1 MSQEFATPA
10 HLAGVVIVKKL
21 SLTKSRLRSTA
32 LIATVIASMGFSE
45 ASAQFYG
52 VPNRVPG
59 LGPTSVT
66 VGGQVFV
73 NHGMVGAGRSLASLR
88 DFNGDTLGS
97 FSGMALD
104 LTTWRRAGGGYSG
117 LLYTLPDRG
126 YNDVFFSN
134 YRARISAFNLA
145 FTPHTGGTLPQEIA
159 SQNQVTLTYNAG
171 RSFFLN
177 DFNNA
182 PTTGEDPGAGTV
194 TQNGNVLPA
203 VPAGREGAGRVS
215 IDAEALAFRRDGTF
229 YVGDEYTG
237 GIYHYDATGKM
248 IGFLAPP
255 PAIAPRS
262 AGVTNFNSIAQPT
275 TSGRRNNQ
283 GMESLSLAPDGK
295 TLFGVLQSSTVQD
308 SIAADQST
316 RKFTR
321 VLVYDV
327 STNPAP
333 SAPTAHYVLQLP
345 TFDRDGIAGAADRT
359 AAQSDILALNKSQFL
374 MLSRDG
380 NGVDNG
386 DSNPIVFKSIM
397 LVDITGATNIAG
409 TPFETSATPVAPGGV
424 LAPNI
429 TTVASVQ
436 FVNMLNT
443 DKLTRFGL
451 NLDANPADL
460 ARTNNRMTLS
470 EKWEAIALA
479 PVLDESSPQDFF
491 LFVGNDNDF
500 QTRTGFMVGDLNYAT
515 YDDGVENDNMLLVY
529 RLTLPTYVDPMHL
542 LALETTAPLTARV
555 LGLATDRITQEN
567 SLNITAHLNSQRNLG
582 SKAGGPD
589 QGVTFWGSLG
599 QTWGDNDAGDLAD
612 FTVGFGYRT
621 KNGFEVGAAL
631 GEQESNGDGGDFS
644 YDHGATKVSVYGGY
658 ANNGWFAN
666 GSYTYGNLE
675 YSNILRPASYGQTA
689 RGATKGK
696 SYNVRAEGGKLYDF
710 GALKFGPVI
719 GARTMTAEL
728 DGYSERG
735 ASGANVTFSPIEAEV
750 TDLFGGAEATTE
762 ALAGIISARVLY
774 NSREQSVEAKTA
786 FLTSAQSSLGA
797 IQLSNTEGGEDF
809 VAAELGYTSSFAG
822 LNVRVGYDARIGT
835 DSDETAHR
843 VSLGF
848 AKRF

>member
-1 MSQEFATPA
+1 M
-10 HLAGVVIVKKL
+10 KKL
-21 SLTKSRLRSTA
+21 LFKKSLLRSTA
-32 LIATVIASMGFSE
+32 LFVTSLTALGFSE
-45 ASAQFYG
+45 ASAQYYG
-52 VPNRVPG
+52 VPNRTTG
-59 LGPTSVT
+59 LGSTSVT

-73 NHGMVGAGRSLASLR
+73 NQGMVGAGRSSASLR

-104 LTTWRRAGGGYSG
+104 LATWRRAGNGYSG

-134 YRARISAFNLA
+134 YRSRISAFNLA
-145 FTPHTGGTLPQEIA
+145 FTPYTGATLPQDVA
-159 SQNQVTLTYNAG
+159 SQNQVILTYNAS

-194 TQNGNVLPA
+194 TQNGFVLPV

-215 IDAEALAFRRDGTF
+215 LDAEALAFRRDGTF
-229 YVGDEYTG
+229 YIGDEYTG
-237 GIYHYDATGKM
+237 GIYHYNATGRM
-248 IGFLAPP
+248 IGYLAPP
-255 PAIAPRS
+255 PAIAPVT
-262 AGVTNFNSIAQPT
+262 AGVTNFNSLAQPT

-283 GMESLSLAPDGK
+283 GMESLSLSPDGR

-308 SIAADQST
+308 STAANQAT

-333 SAPTAHYVLQLP
+333 SAPSAHYVLELP
-345 TFDRDGIAGAADRT
+345 TLDRRGVAGVADRT

-386 DSNPIVFKSIM
+386 DSNPLVFKSIM

-409 TPFETSATPVAPGGV
+409 TPFETSATPVSPGGV

-443 DKLTRFGL
+443 DQLTRFGL
-451 NLDANPADL
+451 NLDADLADL
-460 ARTNNRMTLS
+460 PRTNNRMTLS

-500 QTRTGFMVGDLNYAT
+500 QTRTGSMVGDLNYAT

-555 LGLATDRITQEN
+555 LGLATDRITQGN
-567 SLNITAHLNSQRNLG
+567 SLNITDHLNSQRYLG
-582 SKAGGPD
+582 ANAGGAD
-589 QGVTFWGSLG
+589 QGLTFWGGLG
-599 QTWGDNDAGDLAD
+599 QTWGDNDAGDMAD
-612 FTVGFGYRT
+612 FTVGMGYRT
-621 KNGFEVGAAL
+621 INGFEIGAAL
-631 GEQESNGDGGDFS
+631 GSQDSNGDGGDFS
-644 YDHGATKVSVYGGY
+644 FDHGATNVSVYGGY
-658 ANNGWFAN
+658 ARDGWFAN
-666 GSYTYGNLE
+666 GSYTYGDLD
-675 YSNILRPASYGQTA
+675 YSNIVRPASYGQTA
-689 RGATKGK
+689 RGSTKGT
-696 SYNVRAEGGKLYDF
+696 SRNVRVEGGRLFDLGVVKL
-710 GALKFGPVI
+710 GPVF
-719 GARTMTAEL
+719 GGRQMTSEL

-735 ASGANVTFSPIEAEV
+735 ASGANATFAPIEAEV
-750 TDLFGGAEATTE
+750 TDYFGGGEITAEA
-762 ALAGIISARVLY
+762 LVGVVSARVLY
-774 NSREQSVEAKTA
+774 TSREQKIIATTA
-786 FLTSAQSSLGA
+786 SLTSAQSSLGT
-797 IQLSNTEGGEDF
+797 IQLRNNEVGEDF
-809 VAAELGYTSSFAG
+809 VAAELGYIGSFAG

-835 DSDETAHR
+835 DGDETSHR
-843 VSLGF
+843 LSLGF

>member
-1 MSQEFATPA
+1 MKN
-10 HLAGVVIVKKL
+10 LY
-21 SLTKSRLRSTA
+21 LTKTRLRNTA
-32 LIATVIASMGFSE
+32 LFVTALTTLGFSE

-52 VPNRVPG
+52 VPNRATG
-59 LGPTSVT
+59 LGSTSVT
-66 VGGQVFV
+66 LGGQVFV
-73 NHGMVGAGRSLASLR
+73 NQGMVGAGRSLASLR

-104 LTTWRRAGGGYSG
+104 LTTWRRAANGYSG

-134 YRARISAFNLA
+134 YRSRISAFNLA
-145 FTPHTGGTLPQEIA
+145 FTPYTGGTLPQDVA
-159 SQNQVTLTYNAG
+159 SQNQVILTYNAS

-182 PTTGEDPGAGTV
+182 PTTGEDPGTGTV
-194 TQNGNVLPA
+194 TQNGYVLPV

-215 IDAEALAFRRDGTF
+215 LDAEALAFRRDGTF
-229 YVGDEYTG
+229 YIGDEYTG
-237 GIYHYDATGKM
+237 GIYHYNATGRM
-248 IGFLAPP
+248 IGYLAPP
-255 PAIAPRS
+255 PAIAPLT
-262 AGVTNFNSIAQPT
+262 AGVTNFNSLAQPT

-283 GMESLSLAPDGK
+283 GMESLSLSPDGK

-308 SIAADQST
+308 STAANQAT

-327 STNPAP
+327 SSNPAP
-333 SAPTAHYVLQLP
+333 SAPSAHYVLELP
-345 TFDRDGIAGAADRT
+345 TFDRRGVAGAADRT

-386 DSNPIVFKSIM
+386 DNNPLVFKSIM

-409 TPFETSATPVAPGGV
+409 TPFETSATPVSPGGV

-443 DKLTRFGL
+443 DQLTRFGL

-479 PVLDESSPQDFF
+479 PVLDENAPQDFF

-500 QTRTGFMVGDLNYAT
+500 QTRTGAMVGDLNYTT

-542 LALETTAPLTARV
+542 LALETTVPLTARV

-567 SLNITAHLNSQRNLG
+567 SLNITAHLNSQRHLG
-582 SKAGGPD
+582 AKAGGPEE
-589 QGVTFWGSLG
+589 GVTFWGSLG
-599 QTWGDNDAGDLAD
+599 QTWGDNKDGDLAD
-612 FTVGFGYRT
+612 FTVGMGYRT

-658 ANNGWFAN
+658 SQNGWFAN

-689 RGATKGK
+689 RGATQGTSK
-696 SYNVRAEGGKLYDF
+696 NLRAEGGKLFDL
-710 GALKFGPVI
+710 GVVQLGPVI
-719 GARTMTAEL
+719 GARQMTAEL
-728 DGYSERG
+728 DGYSESG
-735 ASGANVTFSPIEAEV
+735 ASGANATFSPIEAEV
-750 TDLFGGAEATTE
+750 TDYFGGGEVTAE
-762 ALAGIISARVLY
+762 ALAGVISARVLY
-774 NSREQSVEAKTA
+774 NSREQSVNTTTA
-786 FLTSAQSSLGA
+786 MLTSARSSLGT
-797 IQLSNTEGGEDF
+797 IQMGEIDSGEDF
-809 VAAELGYTSSFAG
+809 VAAELAYTSSIAG
-822 LNVRVGYDARIGT
+822 LNVRVGYDARIGV
-835 DSDETAHR
+835 DSDETVHR

>member
-1 MSQEFATPA
+1 MKN
-10 HLAGVVIVKKL
+10 LL
-21 SLTKSRLRSTA
+21 LTKTRVRRTA
-32 LIATVIASMGFSE
+32 LIAAAVITFSFSE

-52 VPNRVPG
+52 VPNRVTG
-59 LGPTSVT
+59 LGSTSVT

-73 NHGMVGAGRSLASLR
+73 NQGMVGAGRSLASLR

-104 LTTWRRAGGGYSG
+104 LATWRRVGNGYSG

-134 YRARISAFNLA
+134 YRSRISAFNLA
-145 FTPHTGGTLPQEIA
+145 FTPYTGSTLPQDIA
-159 SQNQVTLTYNAG
+159 SQSQVILTYNAS

-182 PTTGEDPGAGTV
+182 PTTGEDPGTGTI
-194 TQNGNVLPA
+194 TQNGFVLPV

-215 IDAEALAFRRDGTF
+215 LDAEALAFRRDGTF
-229 YVGDEYTG
+229 YIGDEYTG
-237 GIYHYDATGKM
+237 GIYHYNATGRM
-248 IGFLAPP
+248 IGYLAPP
-255 PAIAPRS
+255 PAIAPLT
-262 AGVTNFNSIAQPT
+262 AGVTNFNSLAQPT

-308 SIAADQST
+308 STAANQAT

-327 STNPAP
+327 ATNPAP
-333 SAPTAHYVLQLP
+333 SAPTAHYVLELP

-380 NGVDNG
+380 NGLDNG

-409 TPFETSATPVAPGGV
+409 TPYETSATPVAPGGV
-424 LAPNI
+424 LAPSI
-429 TTVASVQ
+429 KTVASVQ

-443 DKLTRFGL
+443 DQLTRFGL

-470 EKWEAIALA
+470 EKMEAIALA
-479 PVLDESSPQDFF
+479 PVLDENSPQDFF

-500 QTRTGFMVGDLNYAT
+500 QTRTGSMVGDLNYAT

-567 SLNITAHLNSQRNLG
+567 SLNITSHLNAQRYLG
-582 SKAGGPD
+582 EKAGGPEK
-589 QGVTFWGSLG
+589 GVTFWGSLG
-599 QTWGDNDAGDLAD
+599 QTWGDNATGDLAD
-612 FTVGFGYRT
+612 FTVGMGYRT
-621 KNGFEVGAAL
+621 INGFEIGAVL

-658 ANNGWFAN
+658 ARDGWFAN

-675 YSNILRPASYGQTA
+675 YSDISRPASYGQTA
-689 RGATKGK
+689 RGSTKGTSK
-696 SYNVRAEGGKLYDF
+696 NVRAEGGKLFDF
-710 GALKFGPVI
+710 GVVKLGPVI
-719 GARTMTAEL
+719 GARQMTAEL

-735 ASGANVTFSPIEAEV
+735 ASGANATFSPIEAEV
-750 TDLFGGAEATTE
+750 TDYFGGGEIMAE
-762 ALAGIISARVLY
+762 ALAGVVSARVLY
-774 NSREQSVEAKTA
+774 NSREQKITA
-786 FLTSAQSSLGA
+786 TTASLTSAQSSLGT
-797 IQLSNTEGGEDF
+797 IQLSDLDGGEDF
-809 VAAELGYTSSFAG
+809 VAAELGYTSSIVG
-822 LNVRVGYDARIGT
+822 LNVRAGYDARFGV
-835 DSDETAHR
+835 DSEETVHR
-843 VSLGF
+843 ISLGF